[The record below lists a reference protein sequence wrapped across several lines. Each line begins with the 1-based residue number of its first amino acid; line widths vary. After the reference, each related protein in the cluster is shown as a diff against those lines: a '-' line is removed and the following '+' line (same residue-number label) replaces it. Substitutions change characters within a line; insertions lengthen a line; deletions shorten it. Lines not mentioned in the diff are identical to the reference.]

1 MITRETRLDHVL
13 QVKAQPGRCL
23 MTALSLHPLYTFTQS
38 SLMAK
43 ELEEVDANAPLMFG
57 PHLAEKSLWE
67 KGPGSV
73 RTHLYE
79 HDEH

>member
-1 MITRETRLDHVL
+1 
-13 QVKAQPGRCL
+13 
-23 MTALSLHPLYTFTQS
+23 
-38 SLMAK
+38 MAK